1 MNNKIG
7 MSVMKRLW
15 LILRYFPGICLEGL
29 GKTTELR
36 SHLSLC
42 RARESNRPL
51 SNAISEASP
60 LGLTLAAFRHK

>member
-1 MNNKIG
+1 
-7 MSVMKRLW
+7 MKQPFLN
-15 LILRYFPGICLEGL
+15 LRYVPGICLEGL

-36 SHLSLC
+36 SQLSLC

-51 SNAISEASP
+51 SHAISEASP